1 MLVMIVMMVSV
12 MIVMVDFCG
21 AISCG
26 LQNFLVA
33 TREEGDS
40 CHSNI
45 KLHMASIGRYDVM
58 NWCRSDKCGVLYLYV
73 VSSTLS
79 LLVVNNNSNN
89 KIHFVIGD

>member
-1 MLVMIVMMVSV
+1 MDGVGGGSTNGLRAESAGRQKSSYALAQSLPILL
-12 MIVMVDFCG
+12 IVMVDFCG

-73 VSSTLS
+73 V
-79 LLVVNNNSNN
+79 
-89 KIHFVIGD
+89 